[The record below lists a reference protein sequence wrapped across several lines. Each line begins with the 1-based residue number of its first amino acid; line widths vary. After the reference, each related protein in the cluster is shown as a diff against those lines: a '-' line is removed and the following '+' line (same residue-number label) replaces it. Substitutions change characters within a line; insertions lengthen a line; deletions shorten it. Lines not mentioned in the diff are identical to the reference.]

1 MFSWFTW
8 SSESALILSVFDFLL
23 AGIGFLV
30 IANEIRKRT
39 LDNQG
44 MTLAP
49 RFHRNAV
56 AFGFAVLSIYF
67 AILTGISALS
77 FFYHLRIP
85 LYSDVRTDRIVL
97 TFALAV
103 VMVGLTNAR
112 LSSLAWLLVPLGFAF
127 TPAAGGVDIGR
138 SMADL
143 GILTISAIAIRSC
156 VSQSQH
162 FFSVGWALL
171 LVSYGLD
178 LFAQA
183 PWDISRLVISPVL
196 LLFVLGAGEQSSDP
210 LSRVFVRLNISFIL
224 LAGLII
230 FVITQTE
237 KVEYLRVAEQRGLSL
252 AEVVRGHV
260 LYQDSLG
267 VEVEKSLES
276 EDVLRRIVTEFGH
289 LQELRRVSI
298 LTPEKEV
305 SFEIQPS
312 GEVSEIHRPPSPQP
326 ADSDYFR
333 IISLPMEIREGPGHV
348 ELWGT
353 IEYIN
358 SYLGRHIVLIFSL
371 FTGAAIVSSIL
382 IGFVTYDAS
391 RTIDRQYLEL
401 KRTDSELM
409 HAAKLASIGELA
421 GGVAHEINNPTTTIL
436 SRASFL
442 LRKANRDGL
451 PESGREDLSAIVKAA
466 KRISGVTSRL
476 LTFSRKERME
486 MSYFSV
492 RDAIDDALALAEV
505 NRPKGVEVRNESG
518 EDLPPVLG
526 NRDRMTEVFLNMT
539 VNAFHAM
546 PQGGLLKFSVR
557 RLSGV
562 LLEVQISD
570 TGMGIAPA
578 DLPRIFDPFF
588 TTKEPGR
595 GTGLGLA
602 ISYAIVRDHGGRIDV
617 RSSHGNGTTFSI
629 QIPLGVGEERCET
642 VTNSCR

>member
-1 MFSWFTW
+1 MVSWFTR

-30 IANEIRKRT
+30 VANEIRRGT
-39 LDNQG
+39 PVNRATAADV
-44 MTLAP
+44 
-49 RFHRNAV
+49 RFHEKAV
-56 AFGFAVLSIYF
+56 ALGFAVLSIHF

-77 FFYHLRIP
+77 FFYHLTIP
-85 LYSDVRTDRIVL
+85 FYADVRTDSIVS

-103 VMVGLTNAR
+103 VTIGFMRGRIQR
-112 LSSLAWLLVPLGFAF
+112 L
-127 TPAAGGVDIGR
+127 
-138 SMADL
+138 
-143 GILTISAIAIRSC
+143 
-156 VSQSQH
+156 
-162 FFSVGWALL
+162 GWARYLFTIGWGLL
-171 LVSYGLD
+171 LTSYGLHFFG
-178 LFAQA
+178 LAS
-183 PWDISRLVISPVL
+183 WDIYRFVISLML
-196 LLFVLGAGEQSSDP
+196 LLFVLATGERSKNP
-210 LSRVFVRLNISFIL
+210 LSRVFVRLNISFVL

-252 AEVVRGHV
+252 AEVIRGHV
-260 LYQDSLG
+260 LYQDSLA

-276 EDVLRRIVTEFGH
+276 EDILRKIVTEFGH

-298 LTPEKEV
+298 LTPGREI

-312 GEVSEIHRPPSPQP
+312 GEIREVRRPAVLKPP
-326 ADSDYFR
+326 DSDYFR
-333 IISLPMEIREGPGHV
+333 IISLPMDIRAGPSNV

-358 SYLGRHIVLIFSL
+358 SYLGRHMVLIFSL
-371 FTGAAIVSSIL
+371 FTGVVIISSIL
-382 IGFVTYDAS
+382 VGLVTYDAS
-391 RTIDRQYLEL
+391 RTIDNQYLEL
-401 KRTDSELM
+401 KRTESELM

-442 LRKANRDGL
+442 LRKANRDGA
-451 PESGREDLSAIVKAA
+451 PETEREDLSAIVDAA
-466 KRISGVTSRL
+466 QRISRITSRL

-486 MSYFSV
+486 VSSFSL

-505 NRPKGVEVRNESG
+505 ERPKSVEIQNEVG
-518 EDLPPVLG
+518 ADLPPVLG

-546 PQGGLLKFSVR
+546 SQGGVLKCSADRAPGKF
-557 RLSGV
+557 
-562 LLEVQISD
+562 LEVRISD
-570 TGMGIAPA
+570 TGVGIAPA
-578 DLPRIFDPFF
+578 DLRRIFDPFF
-588 TTKEPGR
+588 TTKAPGR

-617 RSSHGNGTTFSI
+617 RSSPGNGTTFFI
-629 QIPLGVGEERCET
+629 QIPIGIGEERCET
-642 VTNSCR
+642 VSNSGR